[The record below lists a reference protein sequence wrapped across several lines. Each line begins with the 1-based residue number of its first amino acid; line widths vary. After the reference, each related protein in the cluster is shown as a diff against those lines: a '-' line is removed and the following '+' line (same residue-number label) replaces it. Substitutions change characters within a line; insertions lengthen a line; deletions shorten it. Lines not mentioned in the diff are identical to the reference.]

1 MAMTVTSN
9 SNAAAGVVRH
19 GRRFDHAYFTA
30 MSVAMAAIVGA
41 GFSRTY
47 FQRIAD
53 GTTTPLIH
61 LHGGVF
67 ALWMVLVVV
76 QTVLVSTGNTRLH
89 RHLGVAGVFF
99 AAVMLA
105 IGAVTCVIAARH
117 GFHGNPPGPVTP
129 LSFLLVAPVRDMLVF
144 GSLVGA
150 AIVLNRDVQSHKR
163 LMVMATLGGLVPA
176 GLSRLTGAGPTLV
189 GVFVVLLLLG
199 PAYDWVVHRR
209 VYGAYVWGIAVTILT
224 TAACTIL
231 AETSI
236 WQSFARSLV
245 Q

>member
-9 SNAAAGVVRH
+9 SNAAAGVVRR

-30 MSVAMAAIVGA
+30 MSIAMAAIVGA

-89 RHLGVAGVFF
+89 RRLGVAGVFF
-99 AAVMLA
+99 AAMMIA
-105 IGAVTCVIAARH
+105 IGAVTGVIAARH